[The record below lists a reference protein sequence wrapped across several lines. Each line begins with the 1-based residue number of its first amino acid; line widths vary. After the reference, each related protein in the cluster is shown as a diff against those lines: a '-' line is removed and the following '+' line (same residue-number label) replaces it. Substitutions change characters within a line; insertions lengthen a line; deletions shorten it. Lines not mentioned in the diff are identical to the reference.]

1 MPPML
6 GGGEMVATFGRDHVE
21 YAAAPHKFE
30 AGTPPI
36 LEAIGLVA
44 ALDYVEGVGRTTIAT
59 HEASLG
65 RHARARFAAIPN
77 ITVFGDAEK
86 PGPILTLASAGAHAN
101 DIAAILDA
109 KGIYVRAGAHC
120 TQPPHPLPGLTR
132 MERRRVGKEKVS

>member
-44 ALDYVEGVGRTTIAT
+44 ALDYVAGVGRTTIAT
-59 HEASLG
+59 HEAALG
-65 RHARARFAAIPN
+65 RHARARFAAIPH
-77 ITVFGDAEK
+77 ITVFGHAEK
-86 PGPILTLASAGAHAN
+86 PGPLLTFASARAHAH
-101 DIAAILDA
+101 DIAANLA
-109 KGIYVRAGAHC
+109 ATGICAQAAAPC
-120 TQPPHPLPGLTR
+120 TPTPPQ
-132 MERRRVGKEKVS
+132 MQ

>member
-59 HEASLG
+59 HEAALG
-65 RHARARFAAIPN
+65 RHARDRKRVVSGKSVSVREVLGCRGSIKKIP
-77 ITVFGDAEK
+77 K
-86 PGPILTLASAGAHAN
+86 
-101 DIAAILDA
+101 
-109 KGIYVRAGAHC
+109 
-120 TQPPHPLPGLTR
+120 TQ
-132 MERRRVGKEKVS
+132 

>member
-1 MPPML
+1 ML

-44 ALDYVEGVGRTTIAT
+44 ALDYVEGVGRMTIAT
-59 HEASLG
+59 HEAALG

-77 ITVFGDAEK
+77 ITVFGEEIGRASVRERVCQYGWI
-86 PGPILTLASAGAHAN
+86 PGGAVTIKHKRHKN
-101 DIAAILDA
+101 
-109 KGIYVRAGAHC
+109 
-120 TQPPHPLPGLTR
+120 T
-132 MERRRVGKEKVS
+132 S

>member
-30 AGTPPI
+30 AGTQPS

-59 HEASLG
+59 HEAALG
-65 RHARARFAAIPN
+65 RHAREDR
-77 ITVFGDAEK
+77 K
-86 PGPILTLASAGAHAN
+86 SA
-101 DIAAILDA
+101 
-109 KGIYVRAGAHC
+109 VRGKSVSVDVD
-120 TQPPHPLPGLTR
+120 L
-132 MERRRVGKEKVS
+132 VGGGSIKKKKKTKR

>member
-44 ALDYVEGVGRTTIAT
+44 ALDYVEGVGSTTIAT
-59 HEASLG
+59 HEATLG
-65 RHARARFAAIPN
+65 CEAGARFAAIPT
-77 ITVFGDAEK
+77 ITVFGATAK
-86 PGPILTLASAGAHAN
+86 TGPTT
-101 DIAAILDA
+101 DR
-109 KGIYVRAGAHC
+109 VRG
-120 TQPPHPLPGLTR
+120 TR
-132 MERRRVGKEKVS
+132 RGGKDGW